1 MAAISTL
8 LYTAAIRGRNAL
20 YDAGML
26 RERRLAGPVVSIGNV
41 SVGGS
46 GKTPFVMCLGE
57 LLKQR
62 GIKFDVLSRGYGRR
76 TAGVAVVDPA
86 GTAVD
91 FGDEPLLIAR
101 RLGVPMVVGESR
113 YAAGLE
119 AEKRFGPRLHLLDD
133 GFQHRGLARDFDIVL
148 VTAQDL
154 LDRTLP
160 WGRLREPL
168 SSLRRADAIVVR
180 EETAIPNSIVQGKP
194 VWRVR
199 RGIDLKDAPSRPIVF
214 SGIARPKFFLE
225 ELQEIGVQ
233 PAAEVI
239 FRDHQ
244 KYGDAQINR
253 LQQAKSVSMADG
265 FITTEKDVLN
275 LGTRIAEL
283 GMVAVAR
290 VTMELL
296 DAQQALG
303 MMLAKVQI
311 PHTGIKAAD
320 VRKSE

>member
-8 LYTAAIRGRNAL
+8 LYSAAIRGRNAL
-20 YDAGML
+20 YNGGVF
-26 RERRLAGPVVSIGNV
+26 REKRLNGPVVSVGNL

-46 GKTPFVMCLGE
+46 GKTPFVICLGE
-57 LLKQR
+57 LVKQR
-62 GIKFDVLSRGYGRR
+62 GIEFDVLSRGYRR
-76 TAGVAVVDPA
+76 QVRGVAVVDPA
-86 GTAVD
+86 GTAVE

-101 RLGVPMVVGESR
+101 RLGVPVVVGESR
-113 YAAGLE
+113 YAAGTE
-119 AEKRFGPRLHLLDD
+119 AEKRFGPQPHLLDD
-133 GFQHRGLARDFDIVL
+133 GFQHRELARDFDIVL

-154 LDRTLP
+154 MDRMLP

-168 SSLRRADAIVVR
+168 SSLQRADVIVVR
-180 EETAIPNSIVQGKP
+180 EETAIPESVVRGKP

-225 ELQEIGVQ
+225 QLQELGVQ

-244 KYGDAQINR
+244 RYGDAQIRR
-253 LQQAKSVSMADG
+253 LQQAKSVAMADG

-275 LGTRIAEL
+275 FGTRIAEL
-283 GMVAVAR
+283 GTVVVAR

-296 DAQQALG
+296 DAEAALG
-303 MMLAKVQI
+303 LMIGKLQL
-311 PHTGIKAAD
+311 PHSSQKKA
-320 VRKSE
+320 

>member
-8 LYTAAIRGRNAL
+8 IYSAVIRGRNAV
-20 YDAGML
+20 YDAGMF
-26 RERRLAGPVVSIGNV
+26 RAERLAGPVVSIGNI

-46 GKTPFVMCLGE
+46 GKTPFVICLGE

-62 GIKFDVLSRGYGRR
+62 GIKFDVLSRGYRR
-76 TAGVAVVDPA
+76 QTQGVAIVETA
-86 GTAVD
+86 GTAME

-101 RLGVPMVVGESR
+101 QLGVPVVVGESR
-113 YAAGLE
+113 YEAGLQ
-119 AEKRFGPRLHLLDD
+119 AEKQFGPQLHLLDD
-133 GFQHRGLARDFDIVL
+133 GFQHRQLARSFDIVL

-154 LDRTLP
+154 LDRMLP
-160 WGRLREPL
+160 LGRLREPL
-168 SSLRRADAIVVR
+168 TSLARADAIVVL
-180 EETAIPNSIVQGKP
+180 EETAIPDSVVGGKP
-194 VWRVR
+194 LWRVR

-225 ELQEIGVQ
+225 ELQELGVQ

-244 KYGDAQINR
+244 KYGDAQIKR
-253 LQQAKSVSMADG
+253 LLQAKSASMADG

-275 LGTRIAEL
+275 LGASIAEL
-283 GMVAVAR
+283 GTVAVAR

-296 DAQQALG
+296 DAEAALH
-303 MMLAKVQI
+303 LLINAVDASPTRAKV
-311 PHTGIKAAD
+311 G
-320 VRKSE
+320 

>member
-8 LYTAAIRGRNAL
+8 LYSAAIRGRNAL
-20 YDAGML
+20 YDKGML
-26 RERRLAGPVVSIGNV
+26 REKRLAGPVVSVGNL

-46 GKTPFVMCLGE
+46 GKTPFVICLGD

-62 GIKFDVLSRGYGRR
+62 GIEFDVLSRGYRR
-76 TAGVAVVDPA
+76 NTRGVAIVDPE
-86 GTAVD
+86 GTAED

-101 RLGVPMVVGESR
+101 RLGVPVVVGESR

-119 AEKRFGPRLHLLDD
+119 AEKRFGRRLHLLDD
-133 GFQHRGLARDFDIVL
+133 GFQHRELARDFDIVL

-154 LDRTLP
+154 LDRMLP

-168 SSLRRADAIVVR
+168 SSLGRADAIVVR
-180 EETAIPNSIVQGKP
+180 EETVIPDSVVQGKP

-225 ELQEIGVQ
+225 ELQELGVQ
-233 PAAEVI
+233 PAAEVV

-244 KYGDAQINR
+244 RYGDAPIKR
-253 LQQAKSVSMADG
+253 LQQAKSVAMADG

-283 GMVAVAR
+283 GTVAVAR

-296 DAQQALG
+296 DAEQALE
-303 MMLAKVQI
+303 MMLGKVRL
-311 PHTGIKAAD
+311 PHINQGKA
-320 VRKSE
+320 

>member
-8 LYTAAIRGRNAL
+8 LYSAAIRGRNAL

-26 RERRLAGPVVSIGNV
+26 RAERLAGPVVSIGNI

-46 GKTPFVMCLGE
+46 GKTPFVICLGD

-62 GIKFDVLSRGYGRR
+62 GIKFDVLSRGYRR
-76 TAGVAVVDPA
+76 QTRGVAIVDPA
-86 GTAVD
+86 GTATE

-101 RLGVPMVVGESR
+101 RLGVPVVVGESR
-113 YAAGLE
+113 REAGLR
-119 AEKRFGPRLHLLDD
+119 AEKQFGPQLHLLDD
-133 GFQHRGLARDFDIVL
+133 GFQHRELARNFDIVL

-154 LDRTLP
+154 LDRMLP
-160 WGRLREPL
+160 LGRLRESLAAL
-168 SSLRRADAIVVR
+168 SRADAIVVR
-180 EETAIPNSIVQGKP
+180 EETAIPDSVVCGKP
-194 VWRVR
+194 MWRVR
-199 RGIDLKDAPSRPIVF
+199 RGLNLQDAPSRPIVF

-225 ELQEIGVQ
+225 ELQELGVQ

-244 KYGDAQINR
+244 KYGGAQIKR
-253 LQQAKSVSMADG
+253 LLQAKSASMADG

-275 LGTRIAEL
+275 LGTSIAEL
-283 GMVAVAR
+283 GTVAVAR

-296 DAQQALG
+296 DAEAALH
-303 MMLAKVQI
+303 LLINAVHASPSRAKV
-311 PHTGIKAAD
+311 G
-320 VRKSE
+320 